1 MREEVKWRVREAR
14 RAKKGET
21 FFFFF
26 TDESMRSGH
35 CAKTNKRANVQHPWT
50 YVNPLVSVLAHF
62 LTMRPGSCRAAT
74 ASSRWPGPLLRLY
87 TLPTYSPSTLCSISL
102 SLSFVLL
109 VALSLAK
116 LNLLT
121 HMVPLAP
128 LTSAHLSLSLS
139 FSIIFSLFLT
149 YRFFSASVRFI
160 FLLIF
165 Y

>member
-1 MREEVKWRVREAR
+1 MRPDGQRKEI
-14 RAKKGET
+14 
-21 FFFFF
+21 FFF

-62 LTMRPGSCRAAT
+62 LTMRPALAEPPPPAADGRGGLFC
-74 ASSRWPGPLLRLY
+74 ASTHFPRTLL
-87 TLPTYSPSTLCSISL
+87 LPCAPSL
-102 SLSFVLL
+102 SLSFVLF